1 MSEVEGFL
9 SDFMD
14 EKMDEIFR
22 RNRLVDPAKEILID
36 QENDARRSEKVVI
49 EEGSRPDRG
58 TEEVL

>member
-22 RNRLVDPAKEILID
+22 RNRLVDPPKEILID
-36 QENDARRSEKVVI
+36 QENDARQSEKAVI

-58 TEEVL
+58 AEEVL